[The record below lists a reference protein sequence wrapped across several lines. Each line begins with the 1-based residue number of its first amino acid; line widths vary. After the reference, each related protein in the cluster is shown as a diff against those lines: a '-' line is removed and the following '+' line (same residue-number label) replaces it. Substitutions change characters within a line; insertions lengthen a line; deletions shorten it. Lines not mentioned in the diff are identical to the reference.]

1 MVTLIIGGA
10 ASGKSAYA
18 EELAM
23 QSPGVPRL
31 YVATMLAQDAESRA
45 RVKRHR
51 ALRRGKGFFTV
62 ECPLALEK
70 LFVPT
75 GAAVLL
81 ECLSNLLANEC
92 YCPEGAGE
100 HAEASILRGMDRLF
114 TTAADVIV
122 VSNAIFSDGIQYDS
136 STQGYLAQLGCLNEA
151 LANRADRVV
160 EVVCGIPIVQKGRG
174 ASCV

>member
-62 ECPLALEK
+62 ECPLA
-70 LFVPT
+70 
-75 GAAVLL
+75 
-81 ECLSNLLANEC
+81 
-92 YCPEGAGE
+92 
-100 HAEASILRGMDRLF
+100 
-114 TTAADVIV
+114 
-122 VSNAIFSDGIQYDS
+122 
-136 STQGYLAQLGCLNEA
+136 
-151 LANRADRVV
+151 
-160 EVVCGIPIVQKGRG
+160 
-174 ASCV
+174 

>member
-70 LFVPT
+70 LVVPT

-92 YCPEGAGE
+92 YCPEGA
-100 HAEASILRGMDRLF
+100 RGTCRGLYPTGDGPAFYDRGGRHCSLECDF
-114 TTAADVIV
+114 FRW
-122 VSNAIFSDGIQYDS
+122 N
-136 STQGYLAQLGCLNEA
+136 
-151 LANRADRVV
+151 
-160 EVVCGIPIVQKGRG
+160 PI
-174 ASCV
+174 